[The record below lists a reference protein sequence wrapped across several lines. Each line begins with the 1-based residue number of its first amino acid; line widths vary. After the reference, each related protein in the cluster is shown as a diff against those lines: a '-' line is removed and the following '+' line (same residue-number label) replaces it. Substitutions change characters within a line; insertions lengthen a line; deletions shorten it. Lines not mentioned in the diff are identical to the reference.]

1 MSGQRADIKVVL
13 RPRTAEHVRI
23 YWEKTQD
30 EEIRKRIPLQDISL
44 EKALRQFEASRQPDA
59 TSFGMCIEADGDYVG
74 DVWCYGIDEAE
85 EEMAM
90 FSFLIFEKRLW
101 GKGVGSQAARLFC
114 QEVLSQ

>member
-44 EKALRQFEASRQPDA
+44 EEALRQFEASRQPDA
-59 TSFGMCIEADGDYVG
+59 T
-74 DVWCYGIDEAE
+74 
-85 EEMAM
+85 
-90 FSFLIFEKRLW
+90 
-101 GKGVGSQAARLFC
+101 
-114 QEVLSQ
+114 

>member
-44 EKALRQFEASRQPDA
+44 EEALR
-59 TSFGMCIEADGDYVG
+59 
-74 DVWCYGIDEAE
+74 
-85 EEMAM
+85 
-90 FSFLIFEKRLW
+90 
-101 GKGVGSQAARLFC
+101 
-114 QEVLSQ
+114 